1 MLKNTSIK
9 TVLISISTLLFI
21 ASFIFVLLLWNSF
34 SSIDKMLKEQN
45 TREHSVL
52 VLKDTR
58 FHVIQIQ
65 QFLTDVGATRNTGG
79 FSEAK
84 DNLNKALQSLTLINQ
99 LQPVLKNDTSQL
111 KQKISA
117 MHQSGVKMA
126 HAYINGGVE
135 AGNVIM
141 IAPDTGLDD
150 TAVKLAE
157 HLNTLSEQLNN
168 ELEHSNLALNK
179 LIASSK
185 FIQISFSI
193 LLMTAVIIGLIM
205 IYLKIEPPLLAL
217 KKSLDSMNSGEGDLT
232 RRIPEAGDDEIG
244 DVINGFNLF
253 LQVINDLM
261 SQMAIE
267 ANSLSS
273 SSSRLNQLAV
283 RSKKEMLS
291 QQEGTDQV
299 ASTVMELASTVQNVA
314 TNTKSASETAL
325 LSNAEVDHGKSVV
338 DKTVHSIHQ
347 LSSGIDSASHV
358 ITKVEKDCDN
368 VSSVLV
374 VIQDIADQTNL
385 LALNAAIEA
394 ARAGDQGRG
403 FAVVADEV
411 RTLASRTQDSTQEIQ
426 SMLESLQKGSREA
439 VKAMID
445 SQSQAKET
453 VSEVEIMG
461 TVLDKISEMVA
472 NISNMNSHIS
482 GAVNEQQT
490 VVKHINEN
498 IVTINEVT
506 TAATEDAE
514 KTTLEALNLQNIA
527 GNIQEGISHFKV

>member
-179 LIASSK
+179 LIVSSK

>member
-84 DNLNKALQSLTLINQ
+84 DNLNKALQSLMLINQ

-338 DKTVHSIHQ
+338 DKTVDSIHQ

-506 TAATEDAE
+506 AAATKDAE

-527 GNIQEGISHFKV
+527 CNIQEGISHFKV

>member
-338 DKTVHSIHQ
+338 DKTVDSIHQ